1 MNAEELL
8 EKYAANVREFTGL
21 DLSGKHFKG
30 ANLSSANFT
39 EANLTR
45 SNFSIAKLA
54 SANFSRAICDRANF
68 HGATLTLADL
78 SHAELNQVDLSK
90 AELTRAEMNGAS
102 LRSTDL
108 SQADLRDVKLRCA
121 NLNRANLN
129 RADLRHAK
137 LLSANLAYA
146 NLANSDLS
154 SADLSGADLRYAEF
168 RQANLNRAN
177 LQGANLQG
185 ANLRWAD
192 LSGADLRW
200 ADLTGAKL
208 SGANLTGAD
217 LSHAT
222 LLNATLVHVD
232 LTRANLASVDWSGA
246 DLSGSSLTGAKLYGV
261 LPFGIKT
268 EGATCRWIDL
278 SPNGDQSQLYQFLT
292 DDPQEF
298 FHESPPIVQIVIDDR
313 LSADAHCAL
322 AVAYQQMARNGG
334 AIVPPHIQVH
344 RRRTILRF
352 ELERDEQ
359 LFLTAYIAIFPF
371 QDAEATQ
378 QNLLNSVKLVPT
390 QSLSDKDQLQ
400 RFQTSVSYLS
410 QSIQKLDTAKL
421 LQVIPVAIQKIRFFQ
436 APSRSML
443 LNSNNQALTIYDNP
457 QFGKRRIKRDKS
469 EEAFAFLTQPAAFRP
484 PTAEEAI
491 DFIQGFQN
499 LT

>member
-8 EKYAANVREFTGL
+8 EQYAANVREFSGV
-21 DLSGKHFKG
+21 DLSGHQFKG
-30 ANLSSANFT
+30 ANLSGINLSQAI
-39 EANLTR
+39 LTR
-45 SNFSIAKLA
+45 SNFSVAKLA
-54 SANFSRAICDRANF
+54 NANFSRAQCDRANF
-68 HGATLTLADL
+68 HGARLTLADL
-78 SHAELNQVDLSK
+78 SHAELNQADFSK
-90 AELTRAEMNGAS
+90 AELTRADLNGAS
-102 LRSTDL
+102 LRSSDL
-108 SQADLRDVKLRCA
+108 SQTDLRDVTLRCA
-121 NLNRANLN
+121 NLNRANLT
-129 RADLRHAK
+129 RSDLRHAK

-154 SADLSGADLRYAEF
+154 SADLSGADLRYTEL
-168 RQANLNRAN
+168 RQANFNRAN

-200 ADLTGAKL
+200 ADLTGTKL

-232 LTRANLASVDWSGA
+232 LTRANLAWVDWSGA
-246 DLSGSSLTGAKLYGV
+246 DLSGSSLTGAKLHGV

-268 EGATCRWIDL
+268 DDATCQWVDL

-292 DDPQEF
+292 PDPGEF
-298 FHESPPIVQIVIDDR
+298 FHQTPPIVQIVIDDR
-313 LSADAHCAL
+313 LSTDAHCAL
-322 AVAYQQMARNGG
+322 AVAYQQMARHGG
-334 AIVPPHIQVH
+334 AIVPPHIEVH

-359 LFLTAYIAIFPF
+359 LFFTAYIAIFPF
-371 QDAEATQ
+371 QDAGATQ
-378 QNLLNSVKLVPT
+378 QNLLNAVKLVPT
-390 QSLSDKDQLQ
+390 KALSDTARLH
-400 RFQTSVSYLS
+400 RFQMSVSALS
-410 QSIQKLDTAKL
+410 QSMQKLDTAKL

-436 APSRSML
+436 APSRSVL

-457 QFGKRRIKRDKS
+457 EFGKRRIKRSQS
-469 EEAFAFLTQPAAFRP
+469 EEVFAFLTQPTAFRP
-484 PTAEEAI
+484 PTEEDAI
-491 DFIQGFQN
+491 DFIEGFHN